1 MGYNPPRHD
10 DRRDLM
16 IRLLWVLTAFLL
28 AFASC
33 SQQNGNIP
41 GITEDTIKVGMI
53 ADLTGPMAFIGQEVS
68 AGARLYLQHVNEQG
82 GVHGR
87 RIELIVEDDSYQ
99 PSRTVVAARKLL
111 DLDQVLCFLGNTG
124 TATTLAIESIL
135 EREGVPL
142 FAPSTWSSAIYTPP
156 RRYIFGLDPSYR
168 MQSWMMLSIIRQETQ
183 GRHPLI
189 GVIYQ
194 DDDFGRDG
202 LRGLREAAVHY
213 GLHIV
218 AEESYKRAALDFSTQ
233 VLNLKRAN
241 ATHVILWTTLRETAA
256 VLKEARLLDWHP
268 VFLGNN
274 TIADD
279 KLVELAG
286 EAAENLRVLSTIN
299 LSSDTDQMKLYREL
313 IARYDPGR
321 APQYYHAGGYNFA
334 QFLVEVLQ
342 RAGSDL
348 NREKLV
354 TVAESFRGWD
364 ENLAHMPLT
373 YGPDLRGGSI
383 GQVYLARVDVGQKR
397 FVYDKEPIRFETP
410 ADFEAAGDSRAEK

>member
-1 MGYNPPRHD
+1 MGYNSSRRD

-16 IRLLWVLTAFLL
+16 MRLLWVLTAFLL

-33 SQQNGNIP
+33 SQQNGNVP

-53 ADLTGPMAFIGQEVS
+53 TDLTGPIAFGGQEIS

-87 RIELIVEDDSYQ
+87 RIDLIVEDDGYQ

-111 DLDQVLCFLGNTG
+111 DRDQVLCFFGNMG

-135 EREGVPL
+135 ESEGVPL
-142 FAPSTWSSAIYTPP
+142 FAPATWSSVVYTPP
-156 RRYIFGLDPSYR
+156 RRYIFTTDPSYR

-183 GRHPLI
+183 GRHPRI

-194 DDDFGRDG
+194 DDDFGHDG
-202 LRGLREAAVHY
+202 INGLREAAAYY
-213 GLHIV
+213 GMNIV
-218 AEESYKRAALDFSTQ
+218 AEEEYKRGAVDFSTQ

-241 ATHVILWTTLRETAA
+241 ATHVILWTVLRETAA

-268 VFLGNN
+268 VFFGN
-274 TIADD
+274 TTFADD

-286 EAAENLRVLSTIN
+286 EAAENLRALSNLN
-299 LSSDTDQMKLYREL
+299 LSSDTDHMKLYLEL
-313 IARYDPGR
+313 IDRYDPGR
-321 APQYYHAGGYNFA
+321 TPQYYHAAGYTFT

-342 RAGSDL
+342 RAGRDL

-354 TVAESFRGWD
+354 TVAENFRGWD
-364 ENLAHMPLT
+364 DNLAHMPFT

-397 FVYDKEPIRFETP
+397 FVYDKEPIRFEMP
-410 ADFEAAGDSRAEK
+410 ADFEAAGGS

>member
-16 IRLLWVLTAFLL
+16 VRLLCAFTAFLL
-28 AFASC
+28 VLSSC
-33 SQQNGNIP
+33 SQQNGNVP
-41 GITEDTIKVGMI
+41 GVTEDAIKVGMI
-53 ADLTGPMAFIGQEVS
+53 ADLTGPIAFTGQEVS

-87 RIELIVEDDSYQ
+87 RIELIVEDDGYQ
-99 PSRTVVAARKLL
+99 PSRTVIAARKLL
-111 DLDQVLCFLGNTG
+111 DRDRVLCFFGNMG

-135 EREGVPL
+135 EAEGVPL
-142 FAPSTWSSAIYTPP
+142 FAPNTFSSVLYTPA
-156 RRYIFGLDPSYR
+156 RRYIFGVDPSYR
-168 MQSWMMLSIIRQETQ
+168 MQSWMMLDIIYREIQ
-183 GRHPLI
+183 GGHPKL

-202 LRGLREAAVHY
+202 LRGLREAADYY
-213 GLHIV
+213 GVQIV
-218 AEESYKRAALDFSTQ
+218 AEESYKRGATDFSTQ

-241 ATHVILWTTLRETAA
+241 ATHVILWTIYREAA
-256 VLKEARLLDWHP
+256 LVLKEAQQLDWHP

-274 TIADD
+274 LIADD
-279 KLVELAG
+279 KLVQLAG
-286 EAAENLRVLSTIN
+286 EAAENLQTLAGLN
-299 LSSDTDQMKLYREL
+299 LFSDTSQMKLYREL

-321 APQYYHAGGYNFA
+321 TPHYYHASGYLFA

-354 TVAESFRGWD
+354 TAAESFRGWE
-364 ENLAHMPLT
+364 ENLAYSPFV
-373 YGPDLRGGSI
+373 YGPNQRGGSI
-383 GQVYLARVDVGQKR
+383 GQVYLARVDIDQKR
-397 FVYDKEPIRFETP
+397 FVCDKEPIRFEMP
-410 ADFEAAGDSRAEK
+410 VDFSSTGNP